1 MAGNA
6 LAKAAFARYDA
17 QNGPGSLEKFMVV
30 LQAVRTA
37 LFYFIFIGQTAII
50 AIAIGT
56 IALVSGRTPV
66 SWAMAKFWCRS
77 NLTYLRV
84 IAGVR
89 TKVTG
94 EENIPP
100 GGCIIAAK
108 HQSDWDVFAIFPH
121 TGRPAYIVKK
131 ELMQIPFFGWAA
143 RSLDCIEVDRKKGA
157 EAIPLMMAQA
167 HAAVERGCRIV
178 IFPEGTRKAPLA
190 PADYR
195 QGIVRLY
202 MELNVPVVPVAL
214 NSGLFWGR
222 NSLTIWPGTA
232 EAKFLPPIEAGL
244 PADIF
249 QQRLKKAIESE
260 SDALILK
267 AAENGVSRPIDPELR
282 SRLDAARD
290 RAETP

>member
-1 MAGNA
+1 MAI
-6 LAKAAFARYDA
+6 
-17 QNGPGSLEKFMVV
+17 
-30 LQAVRTA
+30 LQALRTA
-37 LFYFIFIGQTAII
+37 LFYLIFIGQTAII
-50 AIAIGT
+50 AITIGT
-56 IALVSGRTPV
+56 VALFSGRTRF
-66 SWAMAKFWCRS
+66 SWALAVYWCRS
-77 NLTYLRV
+77 NLVFLR
-84 IAGVR
+84 ALTGVK

-94 EENIPP
+94 AENIPE

-131 ELMQIPFFGWAA
+131 ELMRIPFFGWAA
-143 RSLDCIEVDRKKGA
+143 RSLDCIEVDRKQGA
-157 EAIPLMMAQA
+157 AAVPLMMEQA
-167 HAAVERGCRIV
+167 HAAIDRGCRIV

-222 NSLTIWPGTA
+222 NSLVIWPGTA
-232 EAKFLPPIEAGL
+232 EGKFLPPIEPGL
-244 PADIF
+244 PPDVF
-249 QQRLKKAIESE
+249 MDRLKKAIESE

-267 AAENGVSRPIDPELR
+267 AEDEGLARPIDPKLR
-282 SRLDAARD
+282 QRLDEVRKARTS
-290 RAETP
+290 A

>member
-1 MAGNA
+1 MAI
-6 LAKAAFARYDA
+6 
-17 QNGPGSLEKFMVV
+17 V
-30 LQAVRTA
+30 QAVRTA
-37 LFYFIFIGQTAII
+37 LFYFVFIGQTVII
-50 AIAIGT
+50 AFIVGC

-77 NLTYLRV
+77 NLAYLRV
-84 IAGVR
+84 IAGVKTR
-89 TKVTG
+89 VTG

-121 TGRPAYIVKK
+121 TGRPAYIVKR
-131 ELMQIPFFGWAA
+131 ELMRIPFFGWAA

-157 EAIPLMMAQA
+157 EAIPEMMRQA
-167 HAAVERGCRIV
+167 HAAIDRGCRIV

-222 NSLTIWPGTA
+222 NSLVIWPGTA
-232 EAKFLPPIEAGL
+232 EAEFLQPIEAGL
-244 PADIF
+244 APDVF
-249 QQRLKKAIESE
+249 LDRLKKAIESE
-260 SDALILK
+260 SNALILK
-267 AAENGVSRPIDPELR
+267 AEDHGLSRPVGPELR
-282 SRLDAARD
+282 KRLDAV
-290 RAETP
+290 RAESRAAS

>member
-1 MAGNA
+1 MA
-6 LAKAAFARYDA
+6 F
-17 QNGPGSLEKFMVV
+17 V
-30 LQAVRTA
+30 QAVRSA
-37 LFYFIFIGQTAII
+37 LFYFVFIGQTVVI
-50 AIAIGT
+50 AFIVGC
-56 IALVSGRTPV
+56 IALVSGRTRT
-66 SWAMAKFWCRS
+66 SWAMAVFWCRS

-84 IAGVR
+84 LTGVKTR
-89 TKVTG
+89 VSG

-131 ELMQIPFFGWAA
+131 ELMRIPFFGWAA
-143 RSLDCIEVDRKKGA
+143 RSLDCIEVDRKRGA
-157 EAIPLMMAQA
+157 EAIPEMMRQA
-167 HAAVERGCRIV
+167 HAAIDRGCRIV

-222 NSLTIWPGTA
+222 NSLVIWPGTA
-232 EAKFLPPIEAGL
+232 EAEFLPPIEAGL
-244 PADIF
+244 SADVF
-249 QQRLKKAIESE
+249 LDRLKKAIESE
-260 SDALILK
+260 SNALILK
-267 AAENGVSRPIDPELR
+267 AEDNGLSRPVGPELR
-282 SRLDAARD
+282 ARLDAIRQD
-290 RAETP
+290 RAPAS

>member
-1 MAGNA
+1 MAI
-6 LAKAAFARYDA
+6 
-17 QNGPGSLEKFMVV
+17 V
-30 LQAVRTA
+30 QAVRTA
-37 LFYFIFIGQTAII
+37 LFYFIFIGQTVIVAFII
-50 AIAIGT
+50 GC

-77 NLTYLRV
+77 NLAYLRV
-84 IAGVR
+84 IAGVK
-89 TKVTG
+89 TKVSG
-94 EENIPP
+94 QENIPE

-108 HQSDWDVFAIFPH
+108 HQSDWDVFSIFPH

-131 ELMQIPFFGWAA
+131 ELMRIPFFGWAA

-157 EAIPLMMAQA
+157 EAIPLMMKQA
-167 HAAVERGCRIV
+167 HAAIARGCRIV

-190 PADYR
+190 PPDYR

-222 NSLTIWPGTA
+222 NSLVIWPGTA

-244 PADIF
+244 SADVF
-249 QQRLKKAIESE
+249 QERLKKAIESE
-260 SDALILK
+260 SNALILK
-267 AAENGVSRPIDPELR
+267 AEEDGLSRPVGPELR
-282 SRLDAARD
+282 RRLDALKQAG
-290 RAETP
+290 ATAP